1 MATATRLSKLV
12 ITTVATAPGGSEQ
25 ARYHYCSYR
34 TRHSTAISLGV
45 CLIRASPINSLDI
58 LIVDGGATSCGVALD
73 VFIRG
78 LHVDLVEHEDFSSVS
93 VSLCSSSVG
102 YVSLRSI
109 RLHQSLFV
117 FISWLPLICLSAIK
131 ASLCSLVSNP
141 KPFQIWTVRSC
152 PRTTEPIAT
161 QPSRRPQ
168 SSVSPAD
175 NLCGTEVDPR
185 LSSRFL
191 PPAAARKP
199 AVASRSISHTV
210 ARRAPVVEAAKL
222 SRAAPPQPELHTHT
236 RPRLRCINP
245 SDPHPPASSRTRAA
259 FALLVESRKRPSRAA
274 PRHLPSSRAAKPF

>member
-1 MATATRLSKLV
+1 M
-12 ITTVATAPGGSEQ
+12 
-25 ARYHYCSYR
+25 
-34 TRHSTAISLGV
+34 
-45 CLIRASPINSLDI
+45 IRASPINSLDI

-152 PRTTEPIAT
+152 PR
-161 QPSRRPQ
+161 
-168 SSVSPAD
+168 
-175 NLCGTEVDPR
+175 
-185 LSSRFL
+185 FL
-191 PPAAARKP
+191 LKFFFQNPF
-199 AVASRSISHTV
+199 VCFTSIQFEHT
-210 ARRAPVVEAAKL
+210 
-222 SRAAPPQPELHTHT
+222 S
-236 RPRLRCINP
+236 C
-245 SDPHPPASSRTRAA
+245 S
-259 FALLVESRKRPSRAA
+259 
-274 PRHLPSSRAAKPF
+274 LPFMKHAAAKPSLRLDPTFFILY